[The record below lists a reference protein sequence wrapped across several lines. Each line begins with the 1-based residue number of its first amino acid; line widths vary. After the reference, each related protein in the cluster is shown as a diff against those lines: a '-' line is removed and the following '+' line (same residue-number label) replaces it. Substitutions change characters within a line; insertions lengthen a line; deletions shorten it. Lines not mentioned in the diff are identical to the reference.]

1 MKSEQELASDLLFL
15 TGMNSDLSHTDATF
29 SSDRGVEIIAWVLAF
44 ALLVTVGVAVGLIQP
59 FQLTP
64 EQSHALAFFG
74 IMVATFFILLA
85 VGGGGARRDP
95 HWRLGRPKRS

>member
-1 MKSEQELASDLLFL
+1 
-15 TGMNSDLSHTDATF
+15 MNSDLSNTDATF
-29 SSDRGVEIIAWVLAF
+29 SSDRGVEVTAWLLAV
-44 ALLVTVGVAVGLIQP
+44 ALFLTVGVPVGLIQP

-74 IMVATFFILLA
+74 IMFATFFILLA

-95 HWRLGRPKRS
+95 HWRLGRAKRN